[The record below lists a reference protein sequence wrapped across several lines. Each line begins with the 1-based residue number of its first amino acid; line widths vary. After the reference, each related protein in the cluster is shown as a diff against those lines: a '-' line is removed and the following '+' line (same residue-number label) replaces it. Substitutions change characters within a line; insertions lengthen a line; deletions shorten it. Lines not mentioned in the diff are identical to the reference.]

1 MTAMELYEALNKADL
16 DYDVIEIFEG
26 SRWLKFEV
34 DEEELEEDEPPENGD
49 VFTQDLFKGDK

>member
-26 SRWLKFEV
+26 SCWLKFEV

-49 VFTQDLFKGDK
+49 VFTQDLFKGVK